1 MKLIRKETGN
11 CVSTKDLSAELGI
24 PNDVIR
30 WHMERLAEENGLV
43 KGEDYLIERNSA
55 YYLFT
60 PAVVWL
66 ASALSIK
73 DYRKIAGVLSEMAA
87 SQEVDKDSEYKQKYE
102 NLLTDVNEL
111 YLVQKS
117 MESCFDKIS
126 RSVSPKK
133 PKKKEYKKNDE
144 CLPEISLEEAAWIKD
159 MQKRI
164 GALAE
169 KENLPFSHVLQKI
182 YSKMRGVYGI
192 VFEQVKKDFFEQ
204 NQIDEKTKITTLR
217 LVTYHPDLRSIFGSI
232 VGTME
237 QEVNNQNK

>member
-11 CVSTKDLSAELGI
+11 CVSTKDLSVEFGV

-43 KGEDYLIERNSA
+43 KGDDYLIERNSA
-55 YYLFT
+55 YYLFA

-66 ASALSIK
+66 ASALGVK

-87 SQEVDKDSEYKQKYE
+87 SQEEDSEYKQKYE
-102 NLLTDVNEL
+102 NLLADVNEL

-144 CLPEISLEEAAWIKD
+144 CLPEISPEEAAWIRD

-164 GALAE
+164 GTLAQ
-169 KENLPFSHVLQKI
+169 KENLPFSNVLQKI

-204 NQIDEKTKITTLR
+204 NQIDEKTEITTLR

-237 QEVNNQNK
+237 QEVGNK